1 MVQKLCVK
9 SICMDSDG
17 HIRNRMD
24 DTIENILKSMQIQIR
39 PIGLRL
45 VRPQMAL
52 YGLWGKTNAFLYGLV
67 WCLYEMQKNPVP
79 TLKNMK

>member
-1 MVQKLCVK
+1 
-9 SICMDSDG
+9 MDSDG

-39 PIGLRL
+39 PIGLHL

-52 YGLWGKTNAFLYGLV
+52 YGLWGKTNAFLYGSV

-79 TLKNMK
+79 SLRQL